1 MQKETYT
8 IDAKGIALGRV
19 ATKAAVL
26 LMGKNKPDFERNKVA
41 PVSVTIVN
49 AGQVSISS
57 KKAAIKR
64 YKSYSGYPGGLK
76 ETSVNRMIEKKGFK
90 EIFKKTVFGMLPK
103 NKLRSKMILNL
114 KVTE

>member
-1 MQKETYT
+1 MQKETHT

-26 LMGKNKPDFERNKVA
+26 LMGKNRADFERNKVT
-41 PVSVTIVN
+41 PVSVTIIN
-49 AGQVSISS
+49 ASQVSITP
-57 KKAAIKR
+57 KKAGLKR

-76 ETSVNRMIEKKGFK
+76 ELSVNRTVEKKGYK
-90 EIFKKTVFGMLPK
+90 EIFKKTIFGMLPK

-114 KVTE
+114 NVTE